1 MYAKLAIRNVKR
13 SMGDYAIYVLTLV
26 LSITLIFAYN
36 SLLFSDAINS
46 FSKLMRPMM
55 SILVCVTVMVVLIL
69 GWLITYIT
77 HFIFEQRSREFAC
90 YMTMG
95 MERPA
100 MSRLFLIEQLLIGSA
115 ALAAGILLGNVFYLA
130 LSQVIF
136 KMFDRSYYMDLSFQ
150 FPAIGLTVLCFFL
163 CLYSAFSSRTG
174 FLKK

>member
-77 HFIFEQRSREFAC
+77 HFDPADSVQEEGKS
-90 YMTMG
+90 G
-95 MERPA
+95 ER
-100 MSRLFLIEQLLIGSA
+100 G
-115 ALAAGILLGNVFYLA
+115 GIV
-130 LSQVIF
+130 
-136 KMFDRSYYMDLSFQ
+136 
-150 FPAIGLTVLCFFL
+150 P
-163 CLYSAFSSRTG
+163 
-174 FLKK
+174 